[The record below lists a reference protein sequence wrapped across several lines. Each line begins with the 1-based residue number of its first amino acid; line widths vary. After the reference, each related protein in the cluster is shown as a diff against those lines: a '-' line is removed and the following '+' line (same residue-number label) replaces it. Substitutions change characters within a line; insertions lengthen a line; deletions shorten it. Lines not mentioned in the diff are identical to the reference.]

1 MTRYVAF
8 LGGINVGGHRVTMDT
23 LRAEFEAIRLTGV
36 STFIASGN
44 VLFEAS
50 GKAAPLESKIEA
62 HLAERLGYPV
72 PTFVRT
78 ATVVVGIAGREPF
91 GAIADGDTHLVA
103 FLRKAPTAAAK
114 KATEA
119 LGNDQ
124 DRLAVHGRELHWLVH
139 GGFSDTRIKTSVL
152 AKALGQPW
160 TTRNTK
166 SLRKLAERLRMAPP
180 R

>member
-1 MTRYVAF
+1 MSRYVAF
-8 LGGINVGGHRVTMDT
+8 LGGINVGGHRVTMDA
-23 LRAEFEAIRLTGV
+23 LRAEFEALGLTGV

-44 VLFEAS
+44 VVFDAS

-62 HLAERLGYPV
+62 HLAGQLGYAV

-78 ATVVVGIAGREPF
+78 ATVVVDIATREPF
-91 GAIADGDTHLVA
+91 GPIAGGDTHLVA
-103 FLRKAPTAAAK
+103 FLRKAPTATAK

-119 LGNDQ
+119 LSNDQ
-124 DRLAVHGRELHWLVH
+124 DRLAVHGTELHWLVH
-139 GGFSDTRIKTSVL
+139 GGFSDSSIKTSVL

-166 SLRKLAERLRMAPP
+166 SLRKLAERLRT
-180 R
+180 